1 MSAGQGEVSPYEDS
15 SKERKLVR
23 THGQR
28 LSSQVTGDMEIKS
41 LGDIAFLL
49 MQKSINVL
57 CGQADNTGGS
67 VNWYNLS

>member
-1 MSAGQGEVSPYEDS
+1 MSAGQGEVSPYEES

-41 LGDIAFLL
+41 LGGY
-49 MQKSINVL
+49 SISPN
-57 CGQADNTGGS
+57 AK
-67 VNWYNLS
+67 VN